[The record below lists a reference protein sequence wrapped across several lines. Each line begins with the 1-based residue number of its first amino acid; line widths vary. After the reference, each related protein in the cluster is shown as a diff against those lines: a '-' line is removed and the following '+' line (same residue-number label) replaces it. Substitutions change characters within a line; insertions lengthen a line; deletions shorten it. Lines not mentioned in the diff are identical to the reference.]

1 MPVRFVSLLP
11 ETEKRRPVNPTLPRL
26 AVAWQPRGSRISESL
41 RALLSGPRAPKEFRG
56 GRFFR
61 DCWVK
66 RHVPR
71 RSIAASIVWHA
82 VTLLLL
88 IQFGSFLL
96 SSPRATN
103 VRNFDLTWS
112 GPIND

>member
-1 MPVRFVSLLP
+1 MPVRFISILP
-11 ETEKRRPVNPTLPRL
+11 EPQKPRAVAPPEPRL
-26 AVAWQPRGSRISESL
+26 TVPWQTRGSRISESL

-71 RSIAASIVWHA
+71 RSIGASIVWHA
-82 VTLLLL
+82 AALVLL

-103 VRNFDLTWS
+103 VSNFELVL
-112 GPIND
+112 